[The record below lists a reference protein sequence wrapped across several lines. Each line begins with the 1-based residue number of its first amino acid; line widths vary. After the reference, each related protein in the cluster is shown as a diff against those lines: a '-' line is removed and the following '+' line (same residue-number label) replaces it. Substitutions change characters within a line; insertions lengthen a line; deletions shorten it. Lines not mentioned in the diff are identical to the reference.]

1 MVPSV
6 FSRGQAIA
14 IGLTSTGL
22 RDAAMLTL
30 GRTDPLGLTDL
41 PDPID
46 PTDPIDLIDLIDL
59 IDPPDPPDP
68 SDLAY
73 LYQYGVF
80 CAQTLFG

>member
-22 RDAAMLTL
+22 RDAAML
-30 GRTDPLGLTDL
+30 
-41 PDPID
+41 
-46 PTDPIDLIDLIDL
+46 IDL
-59 IDPPDPPDP
+59 IDPPDPPDAPDPPDP

>member
-22 RDAAMLTL
+22 HDAAM
-30 GRTDPLGLTDL
+30 
-41 PDPID
+41 
-46 PTDPIDLIDLIDL
+46 LIDLIDPP
-59 IDPPDPPDP
+59 DPPDPPDP

>member
-22 RDAAMLTL
+22 RDAAML
-30 GRTDPLGLTDL
+30 
-41 PDPID
+41 
-46 PTDPIDLIDLIDL
+46 IDL
-59 IDPPDPPDP
+59 IDPPDPP
-68 SDLAY
+68 DLAY